1 MRFKPCRAGAL
12 HGFVFPCLAA
22 ILYRPTRYVILFW
35 QAAGGVRYLAPCGL
49 LRWELGKIMIMPDK
63 VRYKTTIEDEH
74 WRNEEF
80 QWARI
85 LCEGD
90 PAKGM
95 VLLYIQKAC
104 TAFHEFEPAWKAGAV
119 KQGQVD
125 FFRRR
130 LSTRVKHVLATM
142 QNNGL
147 DKIRG
152 AAEWAGLLDSIESA
166 KTAAE
171 LAELTEKVHAVN
183 HVLLDSL
190 EGG

>member
-1 MRFKPCRAGAL
+1 M
-12 HGFVFPCLAA
+12 V
-22 ILYRPTRYVILFW
+22 
-35 QAAGGVRYLAPCGL
+35 
-49 LRWELGKIMIMPDK
+49 MPDN
-63 VRYKTTIEDEH
+63 VGYKTTIADEH

-85 LCEGD
+85 LSEGN

-104 TAFHEFEPAWKAGAV
+104 TAFHEFEPACKAGAV
-119 KQGQVD
+119 KPEQVD

-130 LSTRVKHVLATM
+130 LATRIKHVLVTM

-147 DKIRG
+147 DKIKG
-152 AAEWAGLLDSIESA
+152 AAEWSGLLQSIESA
-166 KTAAE
+166 KTLEE
-171 LAELTEKVHAVN
+171 LAGLTENVHAVN
-183 HVLLDSL
+183 HILLNSL

>member
-1 MRFKPCRAGAL
+1 MTSRND
-12 HGFVFPCLAA
+12 
-22 ILYRPTRYVILFW
+22 I
-35 QAAGGVRYLAPCGL
+35 
-49 LRWELGKIMIMPDK
+49 D
-63 VRYKTTIEDEH
+63 YKTTITDEH

-85 LCEGD
+85 LAAGN

-104 TAFHEFEPAWKAGAV
+104 TAFHEFKPAFKVGAI
-119 KQGQVD
+119 KPEQLD

-130 LSTRVKHVLATM
+130 LATRIKHVLVTM

-147 DKIRG
+147 DKING
-152 AAEWAGLLDSIESA
+152 AAEWAGILQSIESA
-166 KTAAE
+166 KTAEE
-171 LAELTEKVHAVN
+171 LAGLTEKVHAVN

-190 EGG
+190 EGDKP

>member
-1 MRFKPCRAGAL
+1 MTSRND
-12 HGFVFPCLAA
+12 
-22 ILYRPTRYVILFW
+22 I
-35 QAAGGVRYLAPCGL
+35 
-49 LRWELGKIMIMPDK
+49 D
-63 VRYKTTIEDEH
+63 YKTTITDEH

-85 LCEGD
+85 LSEGN

-119 KQGQVD
+119 KPDQVD

-130 LSTRVKHVLATM
+130 LATRIKHVLVTM

-147 DKIRG
+147 DKIKG
-152 AAEWAGLLDSIESA
+152 AAEWAGLLHSVESA
-166 KTAAE
+166 GTAGE
-171 LAELTEKVHAVN
+171 LAELTEKVHTVN

-190 EGG
+190 EGDKP